1 LRTIAEHVLDI
12 GQNSVNA
19 GSKNISIEFIENY
32 HELFFSVTDD
42 GCGMDEE
49 MLSKIFDPFFTT
61 KKKKF
66 GLGLPLLKEYAELTG
81 GYVIVDSKKEIGT
94 SVKVKFI
101 KNIDCQPT
109 GNVADVFATLVI
121 SDPVVMWYIHRCKEE
136 RCYEFSSREII
147 DLDLTSSKII
157 KVIFEHFKKL
167 EETL

>member
-1 LRTIAEHVLDI
+1 MRTIAEHVLDI

-66 GLGLPLLKEYAELTG
+66 GLGLPLLKEYA
-81 GYVIVDSKKEIGT
+81 DRK
-94 SVKVKFI
+94 SVV
-101 KNIDCQPT
+101 
-109 GNVADVFATLVI
+109 
-121 SDPVVMWYIHRCKEE
+121 
-136 RCYEFSSREII
+136 
-147 DLDLTSSKII
+147 
-157 KVIFEHFKKL
+157 
-167 EETL
+167 